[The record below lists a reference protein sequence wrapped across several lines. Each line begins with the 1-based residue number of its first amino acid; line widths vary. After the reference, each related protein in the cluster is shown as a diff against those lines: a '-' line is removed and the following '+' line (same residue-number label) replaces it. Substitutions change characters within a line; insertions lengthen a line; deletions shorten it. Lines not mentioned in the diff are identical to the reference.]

1 MNKVTIY
8 STNSCVF
15 CKKAKE
21 FFKENKVEY
30 KEIDVGKDIKAAKE
44 MVEKSGQMGVPVI
57 EVNGKI
63 IIGFDK
69 PALMKELKIK

>member
-1 MNKVTIY
+1 MNKVLIY
-8 STNSCVF
+8 STNTCVF

-21 FFKENKVEY
+21 VVKEHKVEFT
-30 KEIDVGKDIKAAKE
+30 EIDVGKDIKAAKE
-44 MVEKSGQMGVPVI
+44 MVAKSGQMGVPVI

-63 IIGFDK
+63 VVGFDK